1 MDPIVVPIQ
10 DSIDLHTFRPREV
23 PGLLTDYFQACRQKD
38 IYSVRVV
45 HGKGRGIL
53 RQRVHALLNKH
64 PLVAA
69 YTAAP
74 GSAGG
79 WGATLVELKRP
90 KATRLRPSRTCT

>member
-23 PGLLTDYFQACRQKD
+23 PGLLTDFFQACRQKD

-69 YTAAP
+69 YNRLNHYP
-74 GSAGG
+74 
-79 WGATLVELKRP
+79 V
-90 KATRLRPSRTCT
+90 KALPNALRFSIVDMPAIPPT